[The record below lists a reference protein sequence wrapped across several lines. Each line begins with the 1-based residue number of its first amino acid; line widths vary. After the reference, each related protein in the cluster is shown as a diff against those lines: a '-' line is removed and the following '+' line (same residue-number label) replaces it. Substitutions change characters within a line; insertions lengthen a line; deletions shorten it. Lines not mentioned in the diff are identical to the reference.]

1 MDNILERLKG
11 KKLEVEE
18 KIKKSIFVKIEKKNN
33 RTLYHT
39 KIMLNLYAF
48 GINKKYKHKFLI
60 VFRKILNQEKIKAFN
75 LFDLRED
82 DEFFGIHYGRI
93 KPIKNLVRRYEENGV
108 MKASTYSRVCY
119 IEFRF
124 KKGSVFCYLVGIS
137 YLLRKEKSHKKY
149 YTSLIQR
156 ISELETQVYEFYGKK
171 LPNGGHIT
179 KWIKKNAK

>member
-1 MDNILERLKG
+1 MNDILERLKE

-18 KIKKSIFVKIEKKNN
+18 KTGKCLFVKVEKKNN

-48 GINKKYKHKFLI
+48 GIKKNQKSKFFI
-60 VFRKILNQEKIKAFN
+60 SFRKIFDQQKMESFS
-75 LFDLRED
+75 LFSLKED
-82 DEFFGIHYGRI
+82 DEFLGIHYGRR

-108 MKASTYSRVCY
+108 MKASTYSRACY

-156 ISELETQVYEFYGKK
+156 ISDLETQVYEFYGKK